1 MKIYETGR
9 KERGFEGGIERA
21 LEAMLS
27 LPKFLLR
34 AEGEPAGAKP
44 GTIYQ
49 LTDIDLASRL
59 SFFLWRSLPDNELI
73 DVAAKG
79 QLRAAGVLE
88 HQVTRML
95 ADGRA
100 SRWRQDFVDQ
110 WLEIRNLQ
118 TREPDPARFP
128 EFDNTLRDAII
139 RETELFFDSQVRDDR
154 DILDLLRAD
163 YTFLN
168 ARLAEHYR
176 IPDIYGSHFR
186 KVKITDPARQGLL
199 GQASVLMVSSYPDRT
214 SVVLRGKWLLE
225 ALLGAPPP
233 PPPANVPPLKQ
244 NDGKSAPQS
253 LRERMEQHRRNPVC
267 ASCHNNM
274 DPLGF
279 TLENFNAIGRWRES
293 DEGAAINAS
302 VSMNGA
308 DLEGARGL
316 REALLAR
323 EDEVRRTIAEKLLTF
338 ALGRGLDYR
347 DAKTVRQLLR
357 DAAQH
362 EYRWSALVLG
372 IVNSAPFQTRA
383 VPEAR
388 VGSAAVAGGQ

>member
-1 MKIYETGR
+1 
-9 KERGFEGGIERA
+9 
-21 LEAMLS
+21 
-27 LPKFLLR
+27 
-34 AEGEPAGAKP
+34 
-44 GTIYQ
+44 
-49 LTDIDLASRL
+49 
-59 SFFLWRSLPDNELI
+59 
-73 DVAAKG
+73 
-79 QLRAAGVLE
+79 
-88 HQVTRML
+88 
-95 ADGRA
+95 
-100 SRWRQDFVDQ
+100 
-110 WLEIRNLQ
+110 
-118 TREPDPARFP
+118 
-128 EFDNTLRDAII
+128 
-139 RETELFFDSQVRDDR
+139 
-154 DILDLLRAD
+154 
-163 YTFLN
+163 
-168 ARLAEHYR
+168 
-176 IPDIYGSHFR
+176 GSHFR
-186 KVKITDPARQGLL
+186 KVKIVDPARQGLL

-323 EDEVRRTIAEKLLTF
+323 GDEVRRTIAEKLLTF

-347 DAKTVRQLLR
+347 DGKTVRQLLR

-383 VPEAR
+383 VPEVR
-388 VGSAAVAGGQ
+388 VGSDADAGGQ